1 MTRAAEATDA
11 EADAAPAAAPG
22 PFRAWCYLVRL
33 SARRQ
38 ARAGQMVWIALGL
51 LALTFAVVAV
61 NALAGRWGMD
71 QWRSPRGYGPSYRQ
85 WVLAVAAAPRVPPGS
100 AVADAVTGA
109 AGAIL
114 DQSGFLVFASWI
126 VFSVF
131 VSFLLP
137 LWTLSFA
144 TEALG
149 GEREDRTLVWLLAR
163 PIPRS
168 GIYLAKFIGLL
179 PYTVGLNLGGFGLLC
194 LAAGAAGAPAWE
206 LFWPAVLLGTLGF
219 SALFHLVAAC
229 TTRPAVVGIV
239 YAFFLETLLGN
250 MPGYMKRVSLGF
262 YTRCMMFE
270 EAHAYGLQ
278 PEKPS
283 VYLPVS
289 GATAAAVLLAVTAA
303 CLAAGTIVFARSEY
317 RDASER

>member
-1 MTRAAEATDA
+1 MHRAAEVTQPATC
-11 EADAAPAAAPG
+11 APAGALGALRG
-22 PFRAWCYLVRL
+22 WCYLVRL

-38 ARAGQMVWIALGL
+38 ARASQIVWIALGL
-51 LALTFAVVAV
+51 LALTVAIVGV
-61 NALAGRWGMD
+61 NALGGRWGMD
-71 QWRSPRGYGPSYRQ
+71 QWRSPRRFGPTYRQ
-85 WVLAVAAAPRVPPGS
+85 WLEVVAAVPPIPPGS
-100 AVADAVTGA
+100 AVTNAVAGA
-109 AGAIL
+109 CGAIL
-114 DQSGFLVFASWI
+114 DQSGFLVFASWM
-126 VFSVF
+126 VFAVF

-149 GEREDRTLVWLLAR
+149 GEREDRTLVWILSR
-163 PIPRS
+163 PVPRPAVF
-168 GIYLAKFIGLL
+168 LAKFLGLL
-179 PYTVGLNLGGFGLLC
+179 PYTLGLNLGGFALLC
-194 LAAGAAGAPAWE
+194 LAAGRAGEPALR
-206 LFWPAVLLGTLGF
+206 LFWPAVLLGTLAF

-229 TTRPAVVGIV
+229 TARPAVVGLV

-270 EAHAYGLQ
+270 EARAYGLQ

-289 GATAAAVLLAVTAA
+289 GPAAAATLLTVTVV
-303 CLAAGTIVFARSEY
+303 CLTVGMVVFSRSEY
-317 RDASER
+317 RDLS